1 MPSNVDREKG
11 LSQFKK
17 IHTQSRFV
25 FGQLVNLDI
34 SQNAGFPAGREHL

>member
-1 MPSNVDREKG
+1 MPSNVDREKD

-25 FGQLVNLDI
+25 FDQLVSLDI
-34 SQNAGFPAGREHL
+34 SQNTGFPAGSRHL